1 MNNIIVPE
9 SALLFVK
16 QYKELKDLEKSL
28 SPILQVSS
36 SEETATHMAVRLATE
51 REIQGRMDYLAYLI
65 ADAVAGQIKDK

>member
-1 MNNIIVPE
+1 MSNITIPD
-9 SALLFVK
+9 SALPFVK

-36 SEETATHMAVRLATE
+36 AEESSTHMAVRLATE